1 MSPPAFTDRLGL
13 TTCVVHGTV
22 GQGPHQRRLDDLF
35 YSIIGFNLSDP
46 GDAQT
51 ADRSVGELK
60 PFVIH
65 R

>member
-1 MSPPAFTDRLGL
+1 MSPPVFTDRLGL
-13 TTCVVHGTV
+13 TSLCRAWNRWP
-22 GQGPHQRRLDDLF
+22 GPPSETLDDLF